1 MKDLRLDSEELV
13 KEKESRKRRRERS
26 GGRCLNVYGT
36 CSFACSINPVFF
48 AISLFLLHSVSL
60 NIMPKQLLRSRCSL
74 LLCACCIIFY
84 GSNVSHADIFEDA
97 PIQTPQFTPN
107 ITHRTDLCLKQRLFR
122 GGLIEFQDVLRGM
135 NLT

>member
-1 MKDLRLDSEELV
+1 MVTPVTTYYHQSPATPSGRLKV
-13 KEKESRKRRRERS
+13 GCAVSRLQS
-26 GGRCLNVYGT
+26 SL
-36 CSFACSINPVFF
+36 P
-48 AISLFLLHSVSL
+48 LFLLNSVSL
-60 NIMPKQLLRSRCSL
+60 NIMPKQLLRSRRSL